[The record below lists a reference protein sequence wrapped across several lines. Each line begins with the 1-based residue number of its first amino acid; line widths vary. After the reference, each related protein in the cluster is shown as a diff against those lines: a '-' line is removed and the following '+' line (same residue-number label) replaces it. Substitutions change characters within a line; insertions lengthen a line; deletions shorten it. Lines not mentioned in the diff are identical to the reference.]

1 MKSLRLLLLTLTLL
15 VVNLMSTAQINVG
28 VFLPFKAGGT
38 TGLSAVEYY
47 RGLLMA
53 IDSLSHDGTKF
64 NVVAADCGTTPANMK
79 ALLDES
85 RNGVFDIIFAPSN
98 LNQAQVVNEYSRL
111 NGTKFTMIF
120 GGRYDELITNPNYY
134 ALKVTQTD
142 YTPRA
147 CRLLQS
153 VFKGKD
159 IYVVSANGGKETCPF
174 ANYLIKYVKG
184 TKSLDLNQKEKK
196 VIQALADP
204 NAVVVPSTYDEQAQ
218 KAIMH
223 LAAMTPGLKAAIIGY
238 PAWYDRAKTTA
249 DNIALGKINAYL
261 IQTHYPRMSLPRIK
275 KFLEQYQHNFGIKL
289 PDTGF
294 STPMWGFDTGYYLL
308 KGLVRHKRDFYNQPL
323 YSAPLQN
330 AFRFEPRSTKQG
342 LINTH
347 VLILH
352 YKAASPPKPRLANA
366 ATISASAAISAWP

>member
-1 MKSLRLLLLTLTLL
+1 MMKLTKLLLLTLLL
-15 VVNLMSTAQINVG
+15 AGLPATAQVNVG
-28 VFLPFKAGGT
+28 VFLPFKSNA
-38 TGLSAVEYY
+38 SAVEYY

-53 IDSLSHDGTKF
+53 IDSLSNDGTKF
-64 NVVAADCGTTPANMK
+64 NVTAADCGTTAAEMK

-174 ANYLIKYVKG
+174 ANYLIKYIKG

-352 YKAASPPKPRLANA
+352 YKADGTQELIETKD
-366 ATISASAAISAWP
+366 